1 MLRLTLAG
9 TDTLVTTPLC
19 AACHHSPAGCCAAPP
34 RVALADIARI
44 VLRGGRDFLL
54 EELREGR
61 LLPGPGGMWL
71 VLPRRLHAS
80 GVLACGYLAE
90 RGCVL
95 PPDRR
100 SSTCN
105 IYVCDEALSRDDDAT
120 LAARARLVRDD
131 LEDRLATLDAALA
144 SRVAARYPTGH
155 PLDAG
160 FLDWLGETLR
170 HEPSAER

>member
-34 RVALADIARI
+34 RVALADLARI

-54 EELREGR
+54 AELRAGR
-61 LLPGPGGMWL
+61 LLPGPGNMWL
-71 VLPRRLHAS
+71 VLPRRPHPS
-80 GVLACGYLAE
+80 GVLACGYLGPS
-90 RGCVL
+90 GCVL

-105 IYVCDEALSRDDDAT
+105 IYICDEALARDDDPAT
-120 LAARARLVRDD
+120 ASRTRTVRDD
-131 LEDRLATLDAALA
+131 LETELAHLDAEL
-144 SRVAARYPTGH
+144 AARAAAHFPSGP
-155 PLDAG
+155 PLDAP
-160 FLDWLGETLR
+160 FLDWLGDTFRTLPPKR
-170 HEPSAER
+170 